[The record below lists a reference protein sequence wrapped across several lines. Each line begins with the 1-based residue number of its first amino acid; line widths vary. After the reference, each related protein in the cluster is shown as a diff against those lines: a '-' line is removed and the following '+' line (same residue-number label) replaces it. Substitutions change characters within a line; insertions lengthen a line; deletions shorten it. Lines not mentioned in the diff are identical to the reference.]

1 MTHQIATDD
10 AVRWLRQ
17 LPAAS
22 VDLALTDPP
31 YSSGGYNE
39 SGRRSGSSSSDSM
52 PWLLGDGLSTPGIC
66 YLIREVA
73 LELRR
78 VVKGT
83 GALDMFTDFKMAAIL
98 APVMESAGW
107 RYRSLIV
114 WDKTSQG
121 SGQGWM
127 PQHEL
132 IMHFGSADT
141 AYLTSQANVVQARR
155 EGCPRA
161 RDREARR
168 PARRPH
174 AAARAGRRCRGRSVR
189 RLGLGHRSREQARR
203 RGVVLRCGPGST
215 AGDAASR
222 RVLRHRAGAAGP
234 DRGGDV
240 TARYHQLPWVGFRC
254 GVAPL
259 LHASAPDAQSVA
271 GEVPSSP
278 ATPAPSLDGV
288 LRSTDEAGAP
298 FDRRNNG

>member
-141 AYLTSQANVVQARR
+141 AYLTSQANVIRCKRVAKDAR
-155 EGCPRA
+155 EHVTEKPVDLLVA
-161 RDREARR
+161 LM
-168 PARRPH
+168 RPH
-174 AAARAGRRCRGRSVR
+174 V
-189 RLGLGHRSREQARR
+189 LGG
-203 RGVVLRCGPGST
+203 GVVVDPFAGS
-215 AGDAASR
+215 GSVIEAASR
-222 RVLRHRAGAAGP
+222 LGAVAWCCDADPGRLPAMQRRAEYSGIAQALPGL
-234 DRGGDV
+234 
-240 TARYHQLPWVGFRC
+240 TA
-254 GVAPL
+254 
-259 LHASAPDAQSVA
+259 
-271 GEVPSSP
+271 E
-278 ATPAPSLDGV
+278 AT
-288 LRSTDEAGAP
+288 
-298 FDRRNNG
+298 